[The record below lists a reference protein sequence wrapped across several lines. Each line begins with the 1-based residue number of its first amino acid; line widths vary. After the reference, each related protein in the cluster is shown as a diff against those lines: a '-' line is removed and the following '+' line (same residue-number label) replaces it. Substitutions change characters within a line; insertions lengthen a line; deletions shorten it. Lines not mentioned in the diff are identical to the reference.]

1 MKKKKEIPDASVSE
15 ICVLKRGACV
25 FLLLCSCAACVRDEA
40 GTKDAGLD

>member
-25 FLLLCSCAACVRDEA
+25 SLLLCSCAACVRDEA